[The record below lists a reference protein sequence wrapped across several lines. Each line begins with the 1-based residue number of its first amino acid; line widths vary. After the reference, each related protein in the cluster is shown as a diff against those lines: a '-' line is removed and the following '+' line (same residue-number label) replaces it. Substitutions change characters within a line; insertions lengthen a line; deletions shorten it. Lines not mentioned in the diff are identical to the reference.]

1 MTKQECAVVMAYTG
15 VAMLQGD
22 DLWLFYAYIKE
33 LLGRPVWTHEL
44 AQAEVLDEIKTKS
57 RADFV
62 KICAEATD

>member
-15 VAMLQGD
+15 TAMLQGD
-22 DLWLFYAYIKE
+22 DFWLFYEYIEKIC
-33 LLGRPVWTHEL
+33 GRPIWTHEL
-44 AQAEVLDEIKTKS
+44 AQAEVQDEIQTKS